1 MFAYCNN
8 NPAVF
13 RDTSGTFPRWAIG
26 ALVGGIVGAISAAV
40 TGGDLKSILINAA
53 AGAVS
58 GAILATTLNHRLAR
72 KVASGIVGTLT
83 TVDCLR
89 NGADLGTSVFCGV
102 AAATI
107 TYGTSSLSGICGGDT
122 IGSLIIDSTFGLGG
136 AIISST
142 ISMGATEISKQR
154 NSRPTPSTIKMPP
167 IFGGALSAATSQY
180 RGIPYICVF

>member
-1 MFAYCNN
+1 M
-8 NPAVF
+8 
-13 RDTSGTFPRWAIG
+13 
-26 ALVGGIVGAISAAV
+26 GGIVGAISAAV

-58 GAILATTLNHRLAR
+58 GAILATTLNSRLAR

-107 TYGTSSLSGICGGDT
+107 VYGTSSLSGMCRP
-122 IGSLIIDSTFGLGG
+122 GSLESVIIDSTFGLGG

-154 NSRPTPSTIKMPP
+154 NSRSTPSTIEMPP
-167 IFGGALSAATSQY
+167 IFGGALSAATSQH
-180 RGIPYICVF
+180 GVLPKICIF